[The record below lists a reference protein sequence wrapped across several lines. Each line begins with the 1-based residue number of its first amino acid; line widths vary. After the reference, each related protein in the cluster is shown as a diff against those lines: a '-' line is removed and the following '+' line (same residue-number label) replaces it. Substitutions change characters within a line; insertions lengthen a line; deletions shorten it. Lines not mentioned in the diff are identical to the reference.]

1 MLGGFLVHIL
11 QHTWPIGLLQLN
23 PTIIST
29 SLERSQLTRAKSIQ
43 NGEEEKTEVN
53 GEISFKSTIFFF

>member
-1 MLGGFLVHIL
+1 MWGGFLVHIL
-11 QHTWPIGLLQLN
+11 QHTWQIGLLQLT

-53 GEISFKSTIFFF
+53 VWGDKF